1 MKLESGKFC
10 PLIGK
15 DCIQLQCSWFTQV
28 RGTHP
33 QTGEQVDEWGCAV
46 TWLPLLL
53 MENTKEQI
61 STTDTLADF
70 RDETIKENRTMFTN
84 VIENV
89 MKMPILPVN
98 VGSVAENSEKILN
111 MVEKRTQDNST
122 TLPKLAPLKDELK

>member
-1 MKLESGKFC
+1 MKLETGKFC

-53 MENTKEQI
+53 MENTKEQM
-61 STTDTLADF
+61 STTDTLASF

-98 VGSVAENSEKILN
+98 VGAVAENSEKILN
-111 MVEKRTQDNST
+111 MIEKRTQDNPT
-122 TLPKLAPLKDELK
+122 TLPKLSPLEDEL

>member
-1 MKLESGKFC
+1 MKIEQGKFC

-15 DCIQLQCSWFTQV
+15 DCIGLQCSWFTQV

-98 VGSVAENSEKILN
+98 VGAVAENSKEVLN
-111 MVEKRTQDNST
+111 MIEKRTQDNPT
-122 TLPKLAPLKDELK
+122 TLPKLAPLEDEL

>member
-98 VGSVAENSEKILN
+98 VGAVAENSEKILN
-111 MVEKRTQDNST
+111 MVEKRTLDNPT
-122 TLPKLAPLKDELK
+122 TRPKLAPLEDEL

>member
-98 VGSVAENSEKILN
+98 VGAVAENSEKILN
-111 MVEKRTQDNST
+111 MVEKRTKDNST
-122 TLPKLAPLKDELK
+122 TLPKLAPLEDEL

>member
-98 VGSVAENSEKILN
+98 VGAVAEN
-111 MVEKRTQDNST
+111 
-122 TLPKLAPLKDELK
+122 

>member
-1 MKLESGKFC
+1 MKLETGKFC

-53 MENTKEQI
+53 MENTKEQL
-61 STTDTLADF
+61 STTDTLASF

-98 VGSVAENSEKILN
+98 VGAVAENSEKILN
-111 MVEKRTQDNST
+111 MIEKRTQDNPT
-122 TLPKLAPLKDELK
+122 TLPKLSPLEDEL

>member
-98 VGSVAENSEKILN
+98 VGAVAENSKEVLN
-111 MVEKRTQDNST
+111 MIEKRTQDNPT
-122 TLPKLAPLKDELK
+122 TLPKLAPLEDEL

>member
-33 QTGEQVDEWGCAV
+33 QTGERVDEWGCAV

-61 STTDTLADF
+61 STCLLYTSPSP
-70 RDETIKENRTMFTN
+70 RDRTRCR
-84 VIENV
+84 
-89 MKMPILPVN
+89 MP
-98 VGSVAENSEKILN
+98 SSA
-111 MVEKRTQDNST
+111 
-122 TLPKLAPLKDELK
+122 

>member
-122 TLPKLAPLKDELK
+122 TLPKLAPLEDELK

>member
-89 MKMPILPVN
+89 MKMPILPLN
-98 VGSVAENSEKILN
+98 VGAVAENSKEVLN
-111 MVEKRTQDNST
+111 MIEKRTQDNPT
-122 TLPKLAPLKDELK
+122 TLPKLAPLEDEL